1 MSLRPKR
8 WLARLES
15 SPHGGID
22 YAELKAMGLDPEPL
36 LDFSVSTNPFMP
48 PPGIKEMMA
57 SLPVERY
64 PDSSSGELR
73 QKLAERLGLS

>member
-1 MSLRPKR
+1 MKSV
-8 WLARLES
+8 
-15 SPHGGID
+15 PHGGID
-22 YAELKAMGLDPEPL
+22 AAELKSLGVDPSTV